1 MKIRIRFNKT
11 GAMKFVGHLDLLRY
25 FQKAFRRSGF
35 QMLYSKG
42 FNPHQAMSFAA
53 PLAIGYTSEAEYVD
67 IGLEDELSEEEG
79 IARLNANMADGIQ
92 ITGWKTL
99 EDNSKNAMSIVHAA
113 RYVVTLRES
122 FGLNKDLFETVHNF
136 ISQDEI
142 LIMKKTKSSEKV
154 TDIKSS
160 IFEIKVLSENSLEL
174 VLATGSVLN
183 LKPELVMEAISKYL
197 DIEYKENTYAIH
209 RIDIYVNDNDKLVS
223 LYDTNL

>member
-1 MKIRIRFNKT
+1 
-11 GAMKFVGHLDLLRY
+11 
-25 FQKAFRRSGF
+25 
-35 QMLYSKG
+35 MLYSKG

-142 LIMKKTKSSEKV
+142 LIMKKTKSSEKE

-209 RIDIYVNDNDKLVS
+209 RIDIYVNDNDELVS